1 MMLTITPADFRRLSE
16 SCQKELIGLL
26 GFMGGTEE
34 EDSDEEI
41 PYEFPSERFTQGEPD
56 FPVIELSDT
65 SSTAKQVIDINFDQA
80 KDLIANISEK
90 SVSTLSKFTEGQ
102 SISLDELIGENR
114 PYANLSDLKRSFVG
128 AVNRRLRTVT
138 GNRRAVLFL
147 TVAPVSEDDATRIS
161 VRSSTANALKQAL
174 SN

>member
-1 MMLTITPADFRRLSE
+1 MMLTITPGDFRRLSE

-26 GFMGGTEE
+26 GFMGGSEHDE
-34 EDSDEEI
+34 SDESI
-41 PYEFPSERFTQGEPD
+41 PYEFTQEHSLQGEPH
-56 FPVIELSDT
+56 FSLSEESNL
-65 SSTAKQVIDINFDQA
+65 SSGTKQVIDINFDQA
-80 KDLIANISEK
+80 KELIANISAK
-90 SVSTLSKFTEGQ
+90 SIATLSKFTDGQ
-102 SISLDELIGENR
+102 SIPLNELIGAHQ

-147 TVAPVSEDDATRIS
+147 TVTPNSEADAIKIS

-174 SN
+174 NI